1 MRAWVGLVL
10 ALASE
15 RASCST
21 VGPYGGTEFSKLKA
35 AQRRSRP
42 PRKGQR
48 VWRCCCSLSWPVLA
62 CPVASSASASSFS
75 PRRRLPRVESGSGLA
90 GQRRQPNLLVA
101 MGARFMEL
109 CWLDKYA
116 VRSGYLLVA
125 QRRSTC
131 LPTSKPAAGHG
142 ASLVLG
148 RKSHAGRMCL
158 DETGHFDS
166 SCGQTRAVPFVCT
179 ITMIASS
186 FCRSGLGTCM

>member
-1 MRAWVGLVL
+1 MCGDVVA
-10 ALASE
+10 
-15 RASCST
+15 
-21 VGPYGGTEFSKLKA
+21 
-35 AQRRSRP
+35 
-42 PRKGQR
+42 
-48 VWRCCCSLSWPVLA
+48 A
-62 CPVASSASASSFS
+62 CPGLSCRFFSSASSFS

-125 QRRSTC
+125 QKGSTC
-131 LPTSKPAAGHG
+131 LPTLGTSKPAAAEHG

-158 DETGHFDS
+158 DKTGHFDS
-166 SCGQTRAVPFVCT
+166 SCGQTRAVLFVCT
-179 ITMIASS
+179 ITMITSS
-186 FCRSGLGTCM
+186 FCRRGLTTSNTTAAGPLPASDCH